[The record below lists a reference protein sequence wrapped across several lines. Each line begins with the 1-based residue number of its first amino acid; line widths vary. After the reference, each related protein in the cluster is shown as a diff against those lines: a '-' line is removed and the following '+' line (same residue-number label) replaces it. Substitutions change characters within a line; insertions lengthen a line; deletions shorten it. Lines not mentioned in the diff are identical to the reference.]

1 MFKKKNSGMTVVHG
15 DTLLFV
21 SYADDVLQVDHT
33 VLLGVFLEDEFASSS
48 LPAVVRDRKYPLLVV
63 PDFWIGQTDLTLQSR
78 KRSIVDPFVERK
90 LTSEHSELPD
100 IGLFYDYVFTMKP
113 SESGNIYAF
122 FLQEPMSYQLYQK
135 LASYDLA
142 PNDITIPAYLWG
154 KKLEKMHPEL
164 ANSGCGLIQKLS
176 SESYLYFYHKGE
188 FLFSR
193 SIQFADSGEED
204 TEALN
209 ALTYE
214 INQSFYLFSQKKK
227 AELEHIFIHSS
238 RKEDAAE
245 LAESLGREVHALDSG
260 SAETEIT
267 EILGPC
273 GVFTPNDLALSNQYM
288 AIAQKDHAR
297 AREWR
302 PVQMAGVIVGILL
315 FLLLGGE
322 YFFLLKWSNQ
332 DLGLKNTAIMTGQS
346 SKEIIEQYN
355 ETLDLIL
362 EETRRPSPRK
372 TMIDLARCLPENVRI
387 KGMKLEITGVPK
399 GTFTCIIRVEDM
411 TAFRTSLSI
420 LLENLGNTFINSPRL
435 EKRDIELGEIS
446 PGQGYTDYP
455 IKFELRLG

>member
-21 SYADDVLQVDHT
+21 SYAGDVLQVDHT

-63 PDFWIGQTDLTLQSR
+63 PDFWIGQADLTLQSR

-90 LTSEHSELPD
+90 LVSEHPELPD

-122 FLQEPMSYQLYQK
+122 FLQEPMPYQLYQK

-214 INQSFYLFSQKKK
+214 TNQSFYLFPKRKRLNWNIFS
-227 AELEHIFIHSS
+227 FIHPA
-238 RKEDAAE
+238 RKMLLNWRKVLVERFMPWIAA
-245 LAESLGREVHALDSG
+245 AL
-260 SAETEIT
+260 
-267 EILGPC
+267 
-273 GVFTPNDLALSNQYM
+273 
-288 AIAQKDHAR
+288 
-297 AREWR
+297 
-302 PVQMAGVIVGILL
+302 
-315 FLLLGGE
+315 
-322 YFFLLKWSNQ
+322 
-332 DLGLKNTAIMTGQS
+332 
-346 SKEIIEQYN
+346 
-355 ETLDLIL
+355 
-362 EETRRPSPRK
+362 RRK
-372 TMIDLARCLPENVRI
+372 
-387 KGMKLEITGVPK
+387 
-399 GTFTCIIRVEDM
+399 
-411 TAFRTSLSI
+411 
-420 LLENLGNTFINSPRL
+420 
-435 EKRDIELGEIS
+435 
-446 PGQGYTDYP
+446 
-455 IKFELRLG
+455 